1 MKYIVYI
8 KTSFV
13 GFHSWV
19 NAPQE
24 VWFLQNY
31 HRHIFNVKVY
41 FQVNHNDRD
50 IEFFIA
56 KNQID
61 KFIKENILTF
71 SDVGSCEQIAEKIL
85 SSDSRIIK
93 VEVNEDNENGAI
105 VEL

>member
-1 MKYIVYI
+1 MKYIIYI

-13 GFHSWV
+13 GFHSWAS
-19 NAPQE
+19 APQE
-24 VWFLQNY
+24 VQFLQNY

-61 KFIKENILTF
+61 SFIRENI
-71 SDVGSCEQIAEKIL
+71 SNVSNVGSCEQIAEKIL
-85 SSDSRIIK
+85 LSDSRIIK